1 MKLKFIG
8 QNGSMGL
15 INGKTYDVKITSK
28 DYYIWVEWGF
38 CKVCP
43 YDSPQ
48 SFAKNWSKA

>member
-1 MKLKFIG
+1 MRLKFIG
-8 QNGSMGL
+8 ENGSMGL
-15 INGKTYDVKITSK
+15 THGKTYDVKVVST

-48 SFAKNWSKA
+48 SFSNNWERV